1 MRKLILPILL
11 ACATYSYAQTSDSS
25 KVSDIQEVTLTKKVF
40 EKKSDRFVYD
50 VSASPVAKG
59 NTAFGLLKETPLISS
74 TDDTILK
81 ILGKSNA
88 LIYMNGRKTNMS
100 AEAITELLKN
110 TPAENISKIEVI
122 TVPGSEYNVES
133 SDGIINIILKK
144 KLDDG
149 VSGNFRLSNT
159 QSKTN
164 QQSGAVS
171 LNIRKNKLGISTS
184 LSSRTSAHVED
195 LHLENGTL
203 ELHNSTKGLV
213 KFPNQSLGG
222 YLNFD
227 YELTDRQNIAL
238 SLNSY
243 HNDGKD
249 AKTDLFNKI
258 TQNGD
263 SRYSLTHIDG
273 NEKSS
278 NNSANLNY
286 ELRTDDLGSKLNLN
300 AAYLHFEKKQ
310 FTHNKTHLSN
320 SMEEILDLQQEF
332 KQKTPQKIDNYAATA
347 DYIQKFK
354 KDFTASVGA
363 NYGRTK
369 TDNDTYLEN
378 LDLNS
383 GDFVMDPNQSNHFVY
398 DETITGLY
406 LTLEKKF
413 SDQFS
418 AKIGSRLEHTSSLG
432 EILGSDLNIERK
444 YSNILPYAS
453 ASYNINSSNNVS
465 YSFSSRIKRPSFWE
479 LNPVRLYLTP
489 TNYIQNNPFV
499 KAAEV
504 YNHELTYMYKNAYFL
519 IIGHN
524 LTRDDYSQVPLQSGE
539 ELRYIRTNYGDKT
552 QSSLALGMQKSFFKG
567 ILTTNTSVGLQHA
580 KVDAFL
586 DTDPITGDKF
596 DPFTIDTATNSV
608 FFQTNNTLRLSS
620 KKDWYLGVNFFHVGA
635 QILNIGTLQPLS
647 SLDMNIKKIWNDWTF
662 NLQVFDVLKTNV
674 VKVKDLQS
682 NGNYNN
688 VTNDNFNQS
697 VQLSITYNFGNKKV
711 KKIRDIKDANTDAK
725 SRTQ

>member
-1 MRKLILPILL
+1 MRKLVLPILL
-11 ACATYSYAQTSDSS
+11 VCAAYSYGQTTDSS
-25 KVSDIQEVTLTKKVF
+25 KVSDIQEITLTKKVF

-59 NTAFGLLKETPLISS
+59 NTAFGLLKETPLVSS
-74 TDDTILK
+74 TDDTTLK

-149 VSGNFRLSNT
+149 ISGNLRLSNT

-171 LNIRKNKLGISTS
+171 LNIRKNRLGISTS
-184 LSSRTSAHVED
+184 LSTRNRTHIED
-195 LHLENGTL
+195 LHLENGTP
-203 ELHNSTKGLV
+203 ELDNSTKGYV
-213 KFPNQSLGG
+213 KFPNQSFGG
-222 YLNFD
+222 YVNLD
-227 YELTDRQNIAL
+227 YELADRQNIAL

-243 HNDGKD
+243 HNDGKG
-249 AKTDLFNKI
+249 AQSDLFNKI
-258 TQNGD
+258 TRNGE
-263 SRYSLTHIDG
+263 SKYSLTHIDA

-310 FTHNKTHLSN
+310 FTHNTTYRSN
-320 SMEEILDLQQEF
+320 SLEETLDLQQEF
-332 KQKTPQKIDNYAATA
+332 KQRTPQKIDNYAATA

-354 KDFTASVGA
+354 NDFTASIGA

-378 LDLNS
+378 LDLS
-383 GDFVMDPNQSNHFVY
+383 TGDYVMDPNQSNHFVY
-398 DETITGLY
+398 DETISGLY
-406 LTLEKKF
+406 LTLEKQF
-413 SDQFS
+413 SDRLS
-418 AKIGSRLEHTSSLG
+418 AKIGTRLEDTNAKGEVLG
-432 EILGSDLNIERK
+432 TDLTIDRK
-444 YSNILPYAS
+444 YTNILPYAS
-453 ASYNINSSNNVS
+453 ASYGINANHNLS

-504 YNHELTYMYKNAYFL
+504 YNHELTYMYKNSYFL

-524 LTRDDYSQVPLQSGE
+524 LTKDDYSQVPLQSGE

-552 QSSLALGMQKSFFKG
+552 QSTVSLGMQKSYFKG
-567 ILTTNTSVGLQHA
+567 IWTTNTSIGLQHA

-596 DPFTIDTATNSV
+596 DPFTIDTATNSIY
-608 FFQTNNTLRLSS
+608 FQTNNTLRLSS
-620 KKDWYLGVNFFHVGA
+620 KKDWFLGVNFFHIGS
-635 QILNIGTLQPLS
+635 QILNIGTLEPIS
-647 SLDMNIKKIWNDWTF
+647 SLDMNVKKIWNDWTF
-662 NLQVFDVLKTNV
+662 NLQVFDLLKTNV

-688 VTNDNFNQS
+688 VTNNNFNQS
-697 VQLSITYNFGNKKV
+697 IELSITYNFGNKKV
-711 KKIRDIKDANTDAK
+711 KKVREIKDANTDAK

>member
-74 TDDTILK
+74 TDDTTLK

-203 ELHNSTKGLV
+203 GLHNSTKGLV

-249 AKTDLFNKI
+249 AETDLFNKI

-567 ILTTNTSVGLQHA
+567 ILTTNTSVGLQRA

>member
-74 TDDTILK
+74 TDDTTLK

-249 AKTDLFNKI
+249 AETDLFNKI

-418 AKIGSRLEHTSSLG
+418 AKIGSRLEHTRSLG

>member
-11 ACATYSYAQTSDSS
+11 ACATYSYAQTTDSS

-74 TDDTILK
+74 TDDTTLK

-249 AKTDLFNKI
+249 EKTDLFNKI